1 MVAAKGKRV
10 YLTWTDEMDIALL
23 AVLVEHHNNGD
34 HAQNGWKPHVYNA
47 AIRNVREKCS
57 VEITKDNIASRC
69 KTFDKHYEII
79 SKILSQSGFGWD
91 WENDKLLIDSD
102 DVWNRYVE
110 ANKAAA
116 CYKTK
121 VVKNWDAIS
130 AIYSKDHAY
139 GDGAQT
145 GVENAQISPE
155 QVDDASP
162 ELPQKR
168 QRTGEAILTMLG
180 DMKTSFSDALKS
192 TEPLPLPQV
201 TPPAEILA
209 TLQMIPD
216 LNRCDMLKSYGKLI
230 LNERLFQALMELP
243 MDMRKEW
250 ILLLNDS

>member
-1 MVAAKGKRV
+1 MAAPKGNKRV
-10 YLTWTDEMDIALL
+10 YLTWTDEMDAALL

-47 AIRNVREKCS
+47 AIRNVREKCG

-91 WENDKLLIDSD
+91 WKNDKLLIDSD

-121 VVKNWDAIS
+121 VVKNWKAITT
-130 AIYSKDHAY
+130 IYSKDHAN
-139 GDGAQT
+139 GEGART
-145 GVENAQISPE
+145 GAESAQVPAVEFEEATPDI
-155 QVDDASP
+155 
-162 ELPQKR
+162 PQKR
-168 QRTGEAILTMLG
+168 QRTGEAILSMLG
-180 DMKTSFSDALKS
+180 DMRTSFQDALKAN
-192 TEPLPLPQV
+192 EPLPMPQA
-201 TPPAEILA
+201 TPPAQILA
-209 TLQMIPD
+209 TLEEIPD
-216 LNRCDMLKSYGKLI
+216 LARSDLLRSYGKLI
-230 LNERLFQALMELP
+230 LSERLVQALMELP

-250 ILLLNDS
+250 LLMLN